1 MGFPNMSKEVWM
13 RLIMRDRNHLD
24 FSCGARGLR
33 VCWGM
38 ARARWIVPWADSET
52 KPAIYHCIAR
62 VVDKRF
68 AFLPED
74 KEQFRIYMRMMEN
87 FSGCRVLAYCVM
99 CNHFHLL
106 LEVTPKPKVVLTDEQ
121 LLKRLSALYS
131 KAYVAMVS
139 KELAEAR
146 KMAAEGRVA
155 GGGDGGNGEAYVQR
169 IHERYTYRMHDLSEF
184 MKTLLQ
190 RFTRWHNRR
199 AERCGNLWEETFKS
213 VVVEDGVASKTV
225 AAYIDLNPVR
235 AGMVEDPAEYR
246 WSSYGE
252 AMGAT
257 GRSGAKAKAGLVRAV
272 MADKGWEADARH
284 WAGRVSREYRMLLL
298 EEGKERS
305 REVVT
310 ADGER
315 DKQVLKKGMKPEKA
329 VAEMDRLESGRNV
342 EMQQMLRWRVR
353 YFTDG
358 AVIGSRAFVDS
369 MFDQCRDRFGPK
381 RKSGARKMRGRAAGV
396 AGLLWSARDLRL
408 GIN

>member
-1 MGFPNMSKEVWM
+1 
-13 RLIMRDRNHLD
+13 
-24 FSCGARGLR
+24 
-33 VCWGM
+33 M

-68 AFLPED
+68 AFGPED

-106 LEVTPKPKVVLTDEQ
+106 LEVSPRQKLPLTDEQ
-121 LLKRLSALYS
+121 LLKRLGALYS
-131 KAYVAMVS
+131 KAFVATVA

-146 KMAAEGRVA
+146 QVVA
-155 GGGDGGNGEAYVQR
+155 QGLARDGEAYVQR
-169 IHERYTYRMHDLSEF
+169 IHERFTYRMHDLSEF

-190 RFTRWHNRR
+190 RFTRWHNKRTK
-199 AERCGNLWEETFKS
+199 RCGNLWEETFKS
-213 VVVEDGVASKTV
+213 VVVEDGLASKTM

-235 AGMVEDPAEYR
+235 AGMVPDPAEYR

-257 GRSGAKAKAGLVRAV
+257 GRSGAKAKAGLVRAI

-284 WAGRVSREYRMLLL
+284 WAGRVAREYRMLLL
-298 EEGKERS
+298 EEGVEKT
-305 REVVT
+305 REVI
-310 ADGER
+310 DEQGER
-315 DKQVLKKGMKPEKA
+315 VSKVVRKGMKTEQVVSEREQLA
-329 VAEMDRLESGRNV
+329 AGRDVALRR
-342 EMQQMLRWRVR
+342 MLRWKVR

-358 AVIGSRAFVDS
+358 AAVGSRAFVDGLYE
-369 MFDQCRDRFGPK
+369 QCRERFGAK
-381 RKSGARKMRGRAAGV
+381 RKSGARKMRGKAAG
-396 AGLLWSARDLRL
+396 AADWLWTARDLRK
-408 GIN
+408 GIE

>member
-1 MGFPNMSKEVWM
+1 
-13 RLIMRDRNHLD
+13 
-24 FSCGARGLR
+24 
-33 VCWGM
+33 M

-68 AFLPED
+68 AFLAED

-106 LEVTPKPKVVLTDEQ
+106 LEVTPKPKVALTDEQ
-121 LLKRLSALYS
+121 LLKRLGALYS
-131 KAYVAMVS
+131 KAYVTTVA
-139 KELAEAR
+139 KELLAAR
-146 KMAAEGRVA
+146 KIVDEGMAI
-155 GGGDGGNGEAYVQR
+155 NGEAHVQR
-169 IHERYTYRMHDLSEF
+169 IHERFTYRMHDLSEF

-199 AERCGNLWEETFKS
+199 TERCGNLWEETFKS
-213 VVVEDGVASKTV
+213 VVVEDGFASKTI

-257 GRSGAKAKAGLVRAV
+257 GRSGAKAKAGLVRAI

-284 WAGRVSREYRMLLL
+284 WSGLISKEYRMILL
-298 EEGKERS
+298 EEGEEKTKE
-305 REVVT
+305 EINEK
-310 ADGER
+310 GER
-315 DKQVLKKGMKPEKA
+315 VEKVMRRGMKSPK
-329 VAEMDRLESGRNV
+329 VSAEMEQLAAGNSVALRRI
-342 EMQQMLRWRVR
+342 LRWKIR
-353 YFTDG
+353 YFTDSG
-358 AVIGSRAFVDS
+358 VVGSRAFVDG
-369 MFDQCRDRFGPK
+369 FFLQCRDRFGAK
-381 RKSGARKMRGRAAGV
+381 RKSGARKMRGKAAGV
-396 AGLLWSARDLRL
+396 ANLLWTARDLRV
-408 GIN
+408 GVD